1 MQVAERSQAA
11 RPVRPTHQAFALST
25 LNGLGVRAER
35 FFASGRVGPERA
47 QRAPALG
54 RERVDGGALAL
65 ILLLA
70 VGDRGE
76 YLRCVVDGVEKG

>member
-1 MQVAERSQAA
+1 MQVAELSQAA

-35 FFASGRVGPERA
+35 FFASGRVRPERV
-47 QRAPALG
+47 PLG